1 MRFQVPQFT
10 DIEDKLV
17 GPLTLKQFLI
27 YLSTVMALIP
37 VYLVTDLSLFLVIA
51 VPVLG
56 VAALFA
62 HFSLNGKS
70 LFSVATSA
78 ISFFMKG
85 QLFIW
90 HRTGQEN
97 HIKLD
102 VSEFSTQR
110 YEHAGLS
117 AKARALETA
126 GNIVKS
132 HDPEETPQ
140 D

>member
-27 YLSTVMALIP
+27 YLGTVMALVPI
-37 VYLVTDLSLFLVIA
+37 YLVTDLSLFLIIA
-51 VPVLG
+51 IPVLG
-56 VAALFA
+56 MAALFA
-62 HFSLNGKS
+62 HFRLNGKS
-70 LFSVATSA
+70 LFSVATNA
-78 ISFFMKG
+78 ISFFLKG

-90 HRTGQEN
+90 RRTEQSQL
-97 HIKLD
+97 IKL
-102 VSEFSTQR
+102 SMAEFESSIAQNR
-110 YEHAGLS
+110 GSGLA

-132 HDPEETPQ
+132 QNIESD
-140 D
+140 